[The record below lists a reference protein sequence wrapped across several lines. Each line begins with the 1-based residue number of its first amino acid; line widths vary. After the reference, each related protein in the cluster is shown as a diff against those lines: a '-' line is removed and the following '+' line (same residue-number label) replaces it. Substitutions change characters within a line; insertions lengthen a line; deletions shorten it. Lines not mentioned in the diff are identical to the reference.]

1 MASARRPSS
10 DMDRV
15 ARFAQT
21 AAMTTQPEMVEE
33 PPNIPNTGVFPWWVV
48 LILMVPA
55 LQQMRLVP
63 DYSAY
68 SLGQIVGSSV
78 IPVVATLIAFARKS
92 RRGVIL
98 TAVITVGMALMV
110 GTMELGRVTRLRRRL
125 EADCR
130 QLQMAAKEKFQQFE
144 SAGGLLAKGLDTPE
158 QLRQRRSLALAVSE
172 SLTSLI
178 GRRSRES
185 LIQTLVQGGV
195 DESLARREADRDE
208 PYLVLEP
215 RLLEATRDGFSAAAR
230 LLDVLSR
237 ESRWQ
242 VQEGGRIDQCTFLPG
257 ADPGLVA
264 EGERALAEIS
274 AATTREQE
282 ARRLFTAATTR
293 ADGSGN

>member
-1 MASARRPSS
+1 
-10 DMDRV
+10 
-15 ARFAQT
+15 
-21 AAMTTQPEMVEE
+21 MTTQPEMVEE
-33 PPNIPNTGVFPWWVV
+33 PPSIPSTAVFPWWVG
-48 LILMVPA
+48 LILLVPA
-55 LQQMRLVP
+55 LLQMRLVP

-78 IPVVATLIAFARKS
+78 IPVMATLIAFARRS

-98 TAVITVGMALMV
+98 TAVITVGMTVMV
-110 GTMELGRVTRLRRRL
+110 GTMELGKVTRLRRGL
-125 EADCR
+125 EAECR
-130 QLQMAAKEKFQQFE
+130 QLQAAAKEKFQQFE
-144 SAGGLLAKGLDTPE
+144 SAGGLLAKGLGSPE
-158 QLRQRRSLALAVSE
+158 QLRQRRLLAIAVSE

-195 DESLARREADRDE
+195 DEHLARREADRNE
-208 PYLVLEP
+208 PSLALEL
-215 RLLEATRDGFSAAAR
+215 RFLEATRDGFSAAAR
-230 LLDVLSR
+230 LLDVLAR

-242 VQEGGRIDQCTFLPG
+242 VPEGERIDQCTFLPG

-282 ARRLFTAATTR
+282 AQRLFLAATTR
-293 ADGSGN
+293 ADKSGN

>member
-1 MASARRPSS
+1 
-10 DMDRV
+10 
-15 ARFAQT
+15 
-21 AAMTTQPEMVEE
+21 MTTQQEMVEE
-33 PPNIPNTGVFPWWVV
+33 PPSIPNTAVFPWWVV
-48 LILMVPA
+48 LILLVPA
-55 LQQMRLVP
+55 LLQMLRVP
-63 DYSAY
+63 DYSAA
-68 SLGQIVGSSV
+68 SLGRICGSSL
-78 IPVVATLIAFARKS
+78 IPVLATLIAFARRS

-98 TAVITVGMALMV
+98 TAVITVGMTVMV
-110 GTMELGRVTRLRRRL
+110 GTMELGKVTRLRRGL

-130 QLQMAAKEKFQQFE
+130 QLQAAAKEKFQQFE
-144 SAGGLLAKGLDTPE
+144 SAGGLLAKGLGSPE
-158 QLRQRRSLALAVSE
+158 QLRQRRLLAIAVSE

-208 PYLVLEP
+208 PSLALEL
-215 RLLEATRDGFSAAAR
+215 RFLEATRDGFSAAAR
-230 LLDVLSR
+230 LLDVLAR

-242 VQEGGRIDQCTFLPG
+242 VPEGERIDQCTFLPG

-282 ARRLFTAATTR
+282 AQRLFLAATTR
-293 ADGSGN
+293 ADKSGN

>member
-1 MASARRPSS
+1 MASARRPGS
-10 DMDRV
+10 DVDRV
-15 ARFAQT
+15 AGFAET
-21 AAMTTQPEMVEE
+21 AAMTTQQEMVEE
-33 PPNIPNTGVFPWWVV
+33 PPSIPNTAVFPWWVV

-55 LQQMRLVP
+55 LLQMRLVP

-68 SLGQIVGSSV
+68 SLGQIVGSSL
-78 IPVVATLIAFARKS
+78 IPVLATLIAFARRS

-98 TAVITVGMALMV
+98 TAVITVGMTVMV
-110 GTMELGRVTRLRRRL
+110 GTMELGKMTRLRRGL

-130 QLQMAAKEKFQQFE
+130 QLQAAAKEKFQQFE
-144 SAGGLLAKGLDTPE
+144 SAGGLLAKGLGSPE
-158 QLRQRRSLALAVSE
+158 QLRQRRLLAIAVSE

-195 DESLARREADRDE
+195 DESLARREADRNE
-208 PYLVLEP
+208 PSLALEL
-215 RLLEATRDGFSAAAR
+215 RFLEATRDGFSAAAR
-230 LLDVLSR
+230 LLDVLAR

-242 VQEGGRIDQCTFLPG
+242 VPEGERIDQCTFLPG

-274 AATTREQE
+274 AARTREQE
-282 ARRLFTAATTR
+282 AQRLFMAATTR
-293 ADGSGN
+293 ADKSGN